1 MSPRMHRILKG
12 LGSIAVLRAFAL
24 SIAFA
29 RLLVLARLLTPA
41 DFGIFGA
48 ATLLLAIT
56 EICTETG
63 VSVFLM
69 QQTNAKALEY
79 LSTLWAITS
88 IRGIGIS
95 VIMLLLT
102 PIVISFFS
110 LEHSVFIFL
119 IVACIPLLKGLQN
132 PGFLLLQK
140 NLEFKKQALVKGVS
154 ILFGSI
160 AMVLVGVATHSAL
173 ALALGLLAETVIETI
188 LTFTTV
194 AERPKFSLEKKKI
207 LTVLH
212 HGKWLTVVSI
222 TNYLFH
228 NFDDWLVG
236 ATFGAQSLGLYQM
249 AYKIG
254 TLPITEGADILS
266 QVLFPAFSQVSERL
280 DLLKKAFWHITLFL
294 SIGCSAL
301 ILFAYF
307 FTQQLVEL
315 ILGEKWLQIIPLIQV
330 LIVFGSLRAI
340 TGFNTTVLYVRSK
353 QHQVG
358 IITTVSMLGLIAS
371 IWPLTQHFG
380 VMGAAYASIVG
391 SIVAT
396 PLLYYYLYQALKK

>member
-1 MSPRMHRILKG
+1 
-12 LGSIAVLRAFAL
+12 
-24 SIAFA
+24 
-29 RLLVLARLLTPA
+29 
-41 DFGIFGA
+41 
-48 ATLLLAIT
+48 
-56 EICTETG
+56 
-63 VSVFLM
+63 
-69 QQTNAKALEY
+69 
-79 LSTLWAITS
+79 
-88 IRGIGIS
+88 
-95 VIMLLLT
+95 
-102 PIVISFFS
+102 
-110 LEHSVFIFL
+110 
-119 IVACIPLLKGLQN
+119 
-132 PGFLLLQK
+132 
-140 NLEFKKQALVKGVS
+140 
-154 ILFGSI
+154 
-160 AMVLVGVATHSAL
+160 
-173 ALALGLLAETVIETI
+173 
-188 LTFTTV
+188 
-194 AERPKFSLEKKKI
+194 
-207 LTVLH
+207 
-212 HGKWLTVVSI
+212 
-222 TNYLFH
+222 
-228 NFDDWLVG
+228 
-236 ATFGAQSLGLYQM
+236 M